1 LKKMGI
7 EKAGGVYLIDDATME
22 ILRSRRGKRGRPKCS
37 QGKAKADE

>member
-22 ILRSRRGKRGRPKCS
+22 ILRSRRGKRGRPKGS
-37 QGKAKADE
+37 LGKAKADE